1 MSAYTE
7 RHARTFGGWL
17 VAFALGYVVCH
28 HTGTIFAGLGD
39 VGDTDTRWA
48 DWIDLLTPY
57 VVTGAAA
64 GALRGAG
71 TTRGTWTAY
80 WFAATTYTL
89 GKGLHVAANS
99 VGNALPGEDPDVV
112 HLWDEH
118 VGHYLWFAG
127 FALLVAVLAVALAD
141 RRPRGGIG
149 GHLVA
154 MLVGFTQFTNSVEGQ
169 TAWFGIGTS
178 VVFLVW
184 GVFTR
189 DGMGRYLVTSFGFS
203 LLLFAGFGIWQGGFP
218 EFSELGWI

>member
-1 MSAYTE
+1 VSAYTE
-7 RHARTFGGWL
+7 RHARSFGGWL
-17 VAFALGYVVCH
+17 VVFALGYAICH
-28 HTGTIFAGLGD
+28 HEGTILAGLGE

-71 TTRGTWTAY
+71 ATRGTWTAF
-80 WFAATTYTL
+80 WLAATTYTL
-89 GKGLHVAANS
+89 GKGLHLAANS

-112 HLWDEH
+112 YLWDEH
-118 VGHYLWFAG
+118 VGHYIWFGG

-141 RRPRGGIG
+141 RRPRGGLG
-149 GHLVA
+149 GHLLALV
-154 MLVGFTQFTNSVEGQ
+154 VGFTQFTNSVEGQ

-189 DGMGRYLVTSFGFS
+189 DGMGRYLVSAYGFALVLLAVFGV
-203 LLLFAGFGIWQGGFP
+203 WQGGFP
-218 EFSELGWI
+218 EFTELGWV